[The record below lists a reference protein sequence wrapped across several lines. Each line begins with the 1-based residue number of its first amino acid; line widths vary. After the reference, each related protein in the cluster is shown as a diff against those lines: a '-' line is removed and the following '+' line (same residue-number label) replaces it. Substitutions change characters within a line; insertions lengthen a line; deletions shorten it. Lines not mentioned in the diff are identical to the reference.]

1 VLPLENLSGD
11 PEQEYFADGL
21 TEALITT
28 LAKIRALR
36 VVSRTTVMHYKGVHR
51 PLPQIASE
59 LGVDA
64 VVEGTVLRS
73 GERVRISAQL
83 IDARTDAHLWAES
96 YDRDLRDVLAL
107 HSELARAIATEIQ
120 VNLTPEERQKLTV
133 ARPVD
138 VRAYEAYLKA
148 RFHWNKLTPDGL
160 KKAIGHFQ
168 DAIAKDPTYS
178 AAYSGLAD
186 CSSRLGFWGFAS
198 PEQGY
203 GAAKAA
209 AQKAVELDP
218 ALAEAHASLAWAIMH
233 YDWDCIAAEKE
244 FRHAVELN
252 PNYTSLPHFHA
263 VCLAVMGCE
272 DESVAEMKRVLSLDP
287 LSLVGNMTATAIF
300 WILRR
305 FDDAVELGRR
315 TLELDPCFAPT
326 HWALGFAYGDS
337 GRYDAARAELEN
349 AIQISNGEAVHMAV
363 LGYVHAKA
371 GKRDEALRIVAE
383 LTGLSKQRYI
393 MPLWLAMIYA
403 PLNERDL
410 AFQWL
415 EEAYRDRSSWMV
427 YSERAMW
434 LDNLRSDPRFEDLR
448 RRIKSVS

>member
-1 VLPLENLSGD
+1 
-11 PEQEYFADGL
+11 
-21 TEALITT
+21 
-28 LAKIRALR
+28 
-36 VVSRTTVMHYKGVHR
+36 
-51 PLPQIASE
+51 
-59 LGVDA
+59 
-64 VVEGTVLRS
+64 
-73 GERVRISAQL
+73 
-83 IDARTDAHLWAES
+83 
-96 YDRDLRDVLAL
+96 
-107 HSELARAIATEIQ
+107 
-120 VNLTPEERQKLTV
+120 
-133 ARPVD
+133 
-138 VRAYEAYLKA
+138 
-148 RFHWNKLTPDGL
+148 
-160 KKAIGHFQ
+160 
-168 DAIAKDPTYS
+168 
-178 AAYSGLAD
+178 
-186 CSSRLGFWGFAS
+186 
-198 PEQGY
+198 
-203 GAAKAA
+203 
-209 AQKAVELDP
+209 
-218 ALAEAHASLAWAIMH
+218 
-233 YDWDCIAAEKE
+233 
-244 FRHAVELN
+244 
-252 PNYTSLPHFHA
+252 
-263 VCLAVMGCE
+263 MGCE

-337 GRYDAARAELEN
+337 GRYEAARAELEN
-349 AIQISNGEAVHMAV
+349 AIQISNGEAVHIAV